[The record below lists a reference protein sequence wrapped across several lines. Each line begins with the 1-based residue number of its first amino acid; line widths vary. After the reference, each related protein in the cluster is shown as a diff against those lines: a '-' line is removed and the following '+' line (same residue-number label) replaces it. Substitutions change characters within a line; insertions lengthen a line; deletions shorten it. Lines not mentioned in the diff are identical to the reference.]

1 MTLNSA
7 DFTFRN
13 FPTSSLVRF
22 SAFRFQSWSAISLH
36 VHIALHKHLESKSV
50 FQDGN
55 TFKDPGELHFSPYVH
70 KHLKSALQV
79 QLQLNYGLQPKTGF
93 VKFDK

>member
-1 MTLNSA
+1 MTINSA

-36 VHIALHKHLESKSV
+36 VHKHLESKSV
-50 FQDGN
+50 FQEGN
-55 TFKDPGELHFSPYVH
+55 TFKDPGEIHFSPYVH

-79 QLQLNYGLQPKTGF
+79 QVQL
-93 VKFDK
+93 